1 MLSDSASLILSTK
14 STINP
19 CTINAQKTAF
29 TFNNIDMKNVMGE
42 MWDKYDQF
50 ALKLV
55 SYAVEGAVTT
65 TFTQQG
71 HITYNLRGLEWSNV
85 IYETTGSNMNKEWV
99 PVAYAFLTPA
109 SAALNPLIINTGWSF
124 NFKKGNRY
132 QNFEFALASS
142 YFTNASE
149 FGVFAAGNN
158 FNNVEF
164 HFLFEPVIPGK
175 MNECAF
181 YGFNSTPSAP
191 SINSI
196 KRIVSADRTEYS
208 YPDFNMRRLC
218 NLFWDKHDDFEIQMA
233 MSSINGT
240 GANTGDIRITPVQMS
255 GLNFVNNGTKQ
266 SNDTA
271 GLKLNTENALIG
283 TIINPTTTNGYFVNM
298 AYPVAPVQFKKD
310 NDNVP
315 LKIAFRNSENTGP
328 TVAAG
333 YTSLTRPFIQIAFF
347 VKPIY
352 GVEKATLNINPWG
365 LTTTETNLGVR
376 DTQYTTFTLKGI
388 DMRKVCGSMW
398 DKYDRFNI
406 FLTQTTWFVG
416 ACSFIAAWNLTME
429 GLNFIPQ
436 LSLTN
441 TQRQTQVAVMGS
453 IETSEVT
460 NEVRS
465 QGLMGSVVTS
475 FYKGND
481 VVNLTL
487 TAVGMRPPTDPLT
500 SITPLTGNFTFTI
513 VGVPK
518 DEEQAKEFTQNQMK
532 V

>member
-55 SYAVEGAVTT
+55 SYAVDGAVSL
-65 TFTQQG
+65 TFLQQG
-71 HITYNLRGLEWSNV
+71 QITYNLRGLEWSNV

-99 PVAYAFLTPA
+99 PVAYAFLGGTI
-109 SAALNPLIINTGWSF
+109 LNPLIINTGWSF

-132 QNFEFALASS
+132 ENFEFALSSS
-142 YFTNASE
+142 YFTSASE
-149 FGVFAAGNN
+149 FGIFAAGNN

-164 HFLFEPVIPGK
+164 HFLFEPVIAGK

-181 YGFNSTPSAP
+181 YGFNSTPSTP
-191 SINSI
+191 SINAI
-196 KRIVSADRTEYS
+196 KRIVSSDRTEYS

-240 GANTGDIRITPVQMS
+240 GTNTGDIRITPVQMS

-266 SNDTA
+266 SNNTE
-271 GLKLNTENALIG
+271 GVNLNTENAIIG
-283 TIINPTTTNGYFVNM
+283 TLINPINTNSYLVNM
-298 AYPVAPVQFKKD
+298 AYPVAPIQFKKD
-310 NDNVP
+310 RDNVP

-328 TVAAG
+328 TVAVG

-352 GVEKATLNINPWG
+352 GVEKGTLNINPWG

-376 DTQYTTFTLKGI
+376 DANYTTFTLKNI
-388 DMRKVCGSMW
+388 NIKNICQSFW

-406 FLTQTTWFVG
+406 FLTQTTSHTTSLNSSG
-416 ACSFIAAWNLTME
+416 GYRLEIE
-429 GLNFIPQ
+429 GFDFIPQ

-441 TQRQTQVAVMGS
+441 TRRQNQVATLGS
-453 IETSEVT
+453 VSTFVT
-460 NEVRS
+460 ANEVIS
-465 QGLMGSVVTS
+465 NGTMASLVTT
-475 FYKGND
+475 FYKTKSIVD
-481 VVNLTL
+481 LKL
-487 TAVGMRPPTDPLT
+487 TASTLNAGAFAAPDRPLN
-500 SITPLTGNFTFTI
+500 GNFTFTI
-513 VGVPK
+513 VGV
-518 DEEQAKEFTQNQMK
+518 KE
-532 V
+532 

>member
-55 SYAVEGAVTT
+55 SFSTEGAVAVTSA
-65 TFTQQG
+65 QQG

-99 PVAYAFLTPA
+99 PVAYSFL
-109 SAALNPLIINTGWSF
+109 SAASPVVNPLIINTGWSF
-124 NFKKGNRY
+124 NFIKCNRMV
-132 QNFEFALASS
+132 NLEFALSSS
-142 YFTNASE
+142 YYTNASD
-149 FGVFAAGNN
+149 FGFFTAGNN

-175 MNECAF
+175 MNECAI
-181 YGFNSTPSAP
+181 YGFNSTPSTP
-191 SINSI
+191 SINAI
-196 KRIVSADRTEYS
+196 NRIVSADRTEYS
-208 YPDFNMRRLC
+208 YPDFNMRSLC

-233 MSSINGT
+233 MWSMNGT
-240 GANTGDIRITPVQMS
+240 GTNTGDIRITPVQMS

-266 SNDTA
+266 SNNTA
-271 GLKLNTENALIG
+271 QLNLSTENALIG
-283 TIINPTTTNGYFVNM
+283 TIINPTATTQYAYDM

-310 NDNVP
+310 GDIVP

-333 YTSLTRPFIQIAFF
+333 YTSSTRPFIQIAFF

-352 GVEKATLNINPWG
+352 GVETATLNINPWG
-365 LTTTETNLGVR
+365 LTTTETNLGVV
-376 DTQYTTFTLKGI
+376 DTNYTTFTLKNI
-388 DMRKVCGSMW
+388 DIRKLCQSFW

-406 FLTQTTWFVG
+406 FLTQTTSHTTTSNSNG
-416 ACSFIAAWNLTME
+416 AYRLEME
-429 GLNFIPQ
+429 GFDFISQ

-441 TQRQTQVAVMGS
+441 TRRQNQVA
-453 IETSEVT
+453 T
-460 NEVRS
+460 
-465 QGLMGSVVTS
+465 LGSVSTFVS
-475 FYKGND
+475 AND
-481 VVNLTL
+481 VVSNGTMASLVTTFYKTKNVVDLKLSAFTL
-487 TAVGMRPPTDPLT
+487 NGSAFPAPDRPL
-500 SITPLTGNFTFTI
+500 LGNFTFTI
-513 VGVPK
+513 VGCRL
-518 DEEQAKEFTQNQMK
+518 D
-532 V
+532 

>member
-14 STINP
+14 STVNP

-55 SYAVEGAVTT
+55 SFSTELGVAVT
-65 TFTQQG
+65 FSQQG

-85 IYETTGSNMNKEWV
+85 IYETAGSNMNKEWV
-99 PVAYAFLTPA
+99 PIAYTFL
-109 SAALNPLIINTGWSF
+109 SAASPTVNPLIINTGWSF

-132 QNFEFALASS
+132 ENLEFALSAS
-142 YFTNASE
+142 YFTKASE

-158 FNNVEF
+158 FNHVEF

-175 MNECAF
+175 MNECAI
-181 YGFNSTPSAP
+181 YGFNSTPSTP
-191 SINSI
+191 SINEI
-196 KRIVSADRTEYS
+196 NRIVSADRTEYS

-233 MSSINGT
+233 MWSMNGT
-240 GANTGDIRITPVQMS
+240 GTNTGDIRITPVEMS

-266 SNDTA
+266 SNNTDQ
-271 GLKLNTENALIG
+271 LNLNTENALIG
-283 TIINPTTTNGYFVNM
+283 TIINPTTTSQYAYDM

-376 DTQYTTFTLKGI
+376 DTDYTTFTLKGI
-388 DMRKVCGSMW
+388 DIRKVCQSFW

-406 FLTQTTWFVG
+406 FLTQTT
-416 ACSFIAAWNLTME
+416 SFTTALNSSGGYRLEIE
-429 GLNFIPQ
+429 GFDFIPQ

-441 TQRQTQVAVMGS
+441 TGRQNQVA
-453 IETSEVT
+453 T
-460 NEVRS
+460 
-465 QGLMGSVVTS
+465 LGSVSTFVNATEVVSNGTMASLVTT
-475 FYKGND
+475 FYKTKN
-481 VVNLTL
+481 VVDLKLSAFTL
-487 TAVGMRPPTDPLT
+487 NAGAFAAPDRPL
-500 SITPLTGNFTFTI
+500 LGNFTFTI
-513 VGVPK
+513 VGVK
-518 DEEQAKEFTQNQMK
+518 M
-532 V
+532 

>member
-55 SYAVEGAVTT
+55 SFSTEGA
-65 TFTQQG
+65 
-71 HITYNLRGLEWSNV
+71 ITIVSGSTMGQLSYNLRGLEWSNV
-85 IYETTGSNMNKEWV
+85 IYERTGSNMNKEWV
-99 PVAYAFLTPA
+99 PVAFVFLNTVTTNV
-109 SAALNPLIINTGWSF
+109 NPLIVNTGWSF

-132 QNFEFALASS
+132 ENFEFALANTDPNNLNVSS
-142 YFTNASE
+142 
-149 FGVFAAGNN
+149 FGVFPAGNN
-158 FNNVEF
+158 FNDVEF

-181 YGFNSTPSAP
+181 YGFNSNVNMPG
-191 SINSI
+191 I
-196 KRIVSADRTEYS
+196 KRVVTDNSKIYS

-218 NLFWDKHDDFEIQMA
+218 NLFWDKHDDFEIQLGM
-233 MSSINGT
+233 MSMRGT
-240 GANTGDIRITPVQMS
+240 QTNVGDIRITPVQIS

-271 GLKLNTENALIG
+271 GLKLNTENAIIG
-283 TIINPTTTNGYFVNM
+283 TVINPNGGSNYGYDM
-298 AYPVAPVQFKKD
+298 AYAVAPVQFKKD

-315 LKIAFRNSENTGP
+315 LTITFKNSENTG
-328 TVAAG
+328 TTNAAG
-333 YTSLTRPFIQIAFF
+333 FGGFATPYWQLAFF

-352 GVEKATLNINPWG
+352 EVEKATLNINPWG

-376 DTQYTTFTLKGI
+376 DTDYRTFTLKKI
-388 DMRKVCGSMW
+388 DIRKLCQSFW

-406 FLTQTTWFVG
+406 FLTQTT
-416 ACSFIAAWNLTME
+416 SFTTPSNSSGGYRLEIE
-429 GLNFIPQ
+429 GFDFIPQ

-441 TQRQTQVAVMGS
+441 TRRQTQVATLGS
-453 IETSEVT
+453 VSTFVT
-460 NEVRS
+460 ANEVIS
-465 QGLMGSVVTS
+465 NGTMASLVTT
-475 FYKGND
+475 FYKTRSIVD
-481 VVNLTL
+481 LKL
-487 TAVGMRPPTDPLT
+487 TASTLNGAAFPAAD
-500 SITPLTGNFTFTI
+500 TPLKGNFTFTI
-513 VGVPK
+513 VGCRL
-518 DEEQAKEFTQNQMK
+518 D
-532 V
+532 

>member
-50 ALKLV
+50 ALKVV
-55 SYAVEGAVTT
+55 SFSTEGAVTT
-65 TFTQQG
+65 TFSQQG

-85 IYETTGSNMNKEWV
+85 IYEMTGSNVNKEWV
-99 PVAYAFLTPA
+99 PVAYGFLSA
-109 SAALNPLIINTGWSF
+109 SVTATNPLIVNTGWSF

-132 QNFEFALASS
+132 ENFEFALSSS
-142 YFTNASE
+142 YYTNASD
-149 FGVFAAGNN
+149 FGFFTAGNN

-175 MNECAF
+175 MNECAI
-181 YGFNSTPSAP
+181 YGFSSCPSTP
-191 SINSI
+191 INAI

-233 MSSINGT
+233 MWSFAGT
-240 GANTGDIRITPVQMS
+240 GNNTGDIRITPVQMS

-266 SNDTA
+266 SNNTE
-271 GLKLNTENALIG
+271 GLFLNTENAIIG
-283 TIINPTTTNGYFVNM
+283 TVINPINTSNYSYDL
-298 AYPVAPVQFKKD
+298 AYAVAPVQFKKD
-310 NDNVP
+310 GDNVP

-328 TVAAG
+328 TLAAG
-333 YTSLTRPFIQIAFF
+333 YTSSTRPFIQIAFF

-365 LTTTETNLGVR
+365 LTTSETNLGVR
-376 DTQYTTFTLKGI
+376 DTDYTTFTLKNI
-388 DMRKVCGSMW
+388 DIQKLCQSFW

-406 FLTQTTWFVG
+406 FLTQTTSHTTVSNSSG
-416 ACSFIAAWNLTME
+416 GYRLEIE
-429 GLNFIPQ
+429 GFDFIPQ

-441 TQRQTQVAVMGS
+441 TRRQNQVATLGS
-453 IETSEVT
+453 VSTFVT
-460 NEVRS
+460 ANEVVS
-465 QGLMGSVVTS
+465 NGTMASLVTT
-475 FYKGND
+475 FYKTRSIVDLKLNAFA
-481 VVNLTL
+481 VNGAALP
-487 TAVGMRPPTDPLT
+487 APDRPL
-500 SITPLTGNFTFTI
+500 LGNFTFTI
-513 VGVPK
+513 VGVK
-518 DEEQAKEFTQNQMK
+518 M
-532 V
+532 

>member
-19 CTINAQKTAF
+19 CTINAQKTLF

-50 ALKLV
+50 ALKVV
-55 SYAVEGAVTT
+55 SYAVDGSVTLA
-65 TFTQQG
+65 FQQQG
-71 HITYNLRGLEWSNV
+71 QITYNLRGLEWSNV
-85 IYETTGSNMNKEWV
+85 IYETTGSNVNKEWV
-99 PVAYAFLTPA
+99 PVAYAFLGGTIQ
-109 SAALNPLIINTGWSF
+109 NPLIINTGWSF

-132 QNFEFALASS
+132 ENFEFALAAS

-181 YGFNSTPSAP
+181 YGFNSTPSTP

-196 KRIVSADRTEYS
+196 IRIVSADRTEYS

-266 SNDTA
+266 SNNTDQ
-271 GLKLNTENALIG
+271 LNLSTENAIIG
-283 TIINPTTTNGYFVNM
+283 TLINPTTTNGYFVNM

-376 DTQYTTFTLKGI
+376 DTNYTTFTLKNI
-388 DMRKVCGSMW
+388 DIKKLCQSFW

-406 FLTQTTWFVG
+406 FLTQTTSHTTSLNSSG
-416 ACSFIAAWNLTME
+416 GYRLEIE
-429 GLNFIPQ
+429 GFDFIPQ

-441 TQRQTQVAVMGS
+441 TRRQNQSATLGS
-453 IETSEVT
+453 VSTFVNL
-460 NEVRS
+460 NEVVS
-465 QGLMGSVVTS
+465 NGTMASLVTT
-475 FYKGND
+475 FYKTKN
-481 VVNLTL
+481 VVDLKLSAFTL
-487 TAVGMRPPTDPLT
+487 NNAAFPAPDRPL
-500 SITPLTGNFTFTI
+500 LGNFTFTI
-513 VGVPK
+513 VGVK
-518 DEEQAKEFTQNQMK
+518 M
-532 V
+532 